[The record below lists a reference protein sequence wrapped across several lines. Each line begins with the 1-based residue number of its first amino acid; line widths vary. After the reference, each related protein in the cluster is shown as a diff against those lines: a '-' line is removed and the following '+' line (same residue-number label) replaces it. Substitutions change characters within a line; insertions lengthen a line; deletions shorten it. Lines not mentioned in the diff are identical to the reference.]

1 MNGSYSIL
9 NLLFIQHIHTFSD
22 IYHNKKQMFYL
33 FSCQILVYNGI
44 LYIGIGGK
52 SIMAKFKYSGVF
64 IRNKTDK
71 QSVEQNAKG
80 VMTQL
85 YNIITSMKGDLANKI
100 LY

>member
-1 MNGSYSIL
+1 
-9 NLLFIQHIHTFSD
+9 
-22 IYHNKKQMFYL
+22 
-33 FSCQILVYNGI
+33 
-44 LYIGIGGK
+44 
-52 SIMAKFKYSGVF
+52 MAKFKYSGVF

-100 LY
+100 LYWLNDWSGYILPNEKKF